1 MAGKDRRVV
10 QAPARKSGK
19 LQKRL
24 AKQRPWGEGTLCCER
39 IAYSG
44 FRKKTTEG
52 FSVPAI

>member
-24 AKQRPWGEGTLCCER
+24 AKQRPWGEGTLCFER